1 MKLFK
6 LFILSIALSAFA
18 SCNNGCTTQIKRTE
32 ADAARKAVK
41 KQKDPTLM
49 VVLKSTKGD
58 SVVVTDCETK
68 DMYTLSVSQLME
80 NKENHGSL
88 TQDNKYAVMADFDN
102 KTISTLINIT
112 ELTGVWLLDDKSG
125 SGIRLDENGSASNIG
140 IIDDITFRSWRMQK
154 GQLMLTYILSDGSN
168 YDEHEEAATIV
179 ELSSGKLVFEYRSHR
194 YSFVK

>member
-18 SCNNGCTTQIKRTE
+18 SCNNGSTTQIKRTE
-32 ADAARKAVK
+32 ADAARKAAK

-68 DMYTLSVSQLME
+68 YMYTLSVSQLMQ

-88 TQDNKYAVMADFDN
+88 TQDNKYAVMADFDK

-179 ELSSGKLVFEYRSHR
+179 ELSSGKLVFEYRGHR
-194 YSFVK
+194 YSFAK